1 MKDKILLGVLL
12 AIVAVGTVAGI
23 YSFVH
28 DSDAPT
34 AVAFG
39 LMLGAFFTFFTP
51 IFGLMWKYLF
61 NGVLLHFPILN
72 VFVILRAFVTF
83 IIWLL
88 ALTLIGKFLDES
100 VMGII
105 LKALIIIAHI
115 AFRIY
120 RIKNP
125 DVVVNGEEV

>member
-1 MKDKILLGVLL
+1 
-12 AIVAVGTVAGI
+12 
-23 YSFVH
+23 
-28 DSDAPT
+28 
-34 AVAFG
+34 
-39 LMLGAFFTFFTP
+39 
-51 IFGLMWKYLF
+51 
-61 NGVLLHFPILN
+61 
-72 VFVILRAFVTF
+72 
-83 IIWLL
+83 L